1 MKLSDLN
8 KMDFVTA
15 DFVIADF
22 NRSLYVQYSYDILIL
37 KQLLRDQ
44 FAPIGHIHKMEFHKI
59 LVTEEEGKRYY
70 GEVKYYQLFIQF
82 SKLKIKPEELTAF
95 KCRIRTFVDYQYT
108 DFTFHFQPFK
118 NLAVDDVCLFHISAP
133 SKNIKKF
140 IESWDLADAIG
151 KPLSECIDDFVKE
164 QEKTFQPWQGKIVKF
179 ERAILKHEWNYIYV
193 ETLED
198 GTLERINLDEGQQW
212 PYITCEGNPT
222 YKM

>member
-1 MKLSDLN
+1 M
-8 KMDFVTA
+8 

-22 NRSLYVQYSYDILIL
+22 PRSLYMQYSCDILFL

-59 LVTEEEGKRYY
+59 FVTEEEGKSYP

-82 SKLKIKPEELTAF
+82 SRLELTPEELTAF
-95 KCRIRTFVDYQYT
+95 KCKIRTFVDYQYT
-108 DFTFHFQPFK
+108 DFTFYFQPFK
-118 NLAVDDVCLFHISAP
+118 NLAVDDVCLFHISSP

-140 IESWDLADAIG
+140 IESWDLAEATG
-151 KPLSECIDDFVKE
+151 KPLSECMEVFVKE
-164 QEKTFQPWQGKIVKF
+164 QEKTFEPWLGKIVKF
-179 ERAILKHEWNYIYV
+179 ERAILKHEWQYIYV

-198 GTLERINLDEGQQW
+198 GTLERINLDEGQQY
-212 PYITCEGNPT
+212 PYITCKGNPT

>member
-1 MKLSDLN
+1 M
-8 KMDFVTA
+8 

-22 NRSLYVQYSYDILIL
+22 NRSLYVQYSYDILFL

-44 FAPIGHIHKMEFHKI
+44 FARAGHIRKMEFHKI
-59 LVTEEEGKRYY
+59 LVGEEKKYA

-82 SKLKIKPEELTAF
+82 SELKIPPEELTAF
-95 KCRIRTFVDYQYT
+95 KCKIRTFVDYQYR
-108 DFTFHFQPFK
+108 DFIFHFQPFK
-118 NLAVDDVCLFHISAP
+118 NLAVDDVCLFNISAP

-140 IESWDLADAIG
+140 IESWDLADATG
-151 KPLSECIDDFVKE
+151 KPLSECMDEFVRE

-179 ERAILKHEWNYIYV
+179 ERGILEVQWKYIYV

-198 GTLERINLDEGQQW
+198 GTMERINLDDGQEW

-222 YKM
+222 YIMK